1 MTTRR
6 NFLKSSGSLAL
17 GALLLPL
24 AGQATPAKANI
35 KNVGLQLYSV
45 RKEMLA
51 DAVGTLKQLA
61 AIGYKELES
70 ARSVK
75 GLYYGLQPA
84 EMKKITTDLGMTLR
98 SGHVAIDEN
107 WERTVAAAAE
117 SGQDYLVCSSL
128 PSSGQTVDNYT
139 RCADIFSKAAE
150 TCQKQGIMFGYHNHV
165 EEFEKVDGQVLYD
178 ILLNQTDPD
187 LVKMEM
193 DLGWVVL
200 SGNDPIDYFNK
211 YPGRFPLWH
220 LKDMNATTKE
230 STEFG
235 KGAIDIARMLQ
246 HADQSKM
253 KYFFVEQEE
262 YTDTALASIKYNYNF
277 LQKLRLKK

>member
-1 MTTRR
+1 M
-6 NFLKSSGSLAL
+6 KSSGSLAL

-277 LQKLRLKK
+277 LQKLNLKK